1 MKSFARSIGWL
12 FAGGAIGIFLAVGQ
26 GVFAERTTEGT
37 LPLEDLRTFTEVFAK
52 IKNDYVEPIEDTAL
66 LEYAIRGM
74 LSGLDPHSSY
84 LVPDD
89 YQELQAGTSGEFGG
103 LGIEVGMEDGFV
115 KVIAPI
121 DDTPAQRAGVEA
133 GDLVIRLDDTPVKG
147 MSLGDAVKV
156 MRGEPGTDIVLTIV
170 REGVDR
176 PIRITITRDVI
187 RVTSVRSRA
196 LEPGYGYVRIS
207 QFQLRTGES
216 LREAVDELR
225 DEAGDDGLKG
235 LVLDLRNNPGG
246 VLNAAVSVS
255 DAFLEEGIIVYT
267 EGRMDDAKLTF
278 SAKGSDI
285 LDGTPLVV
293 LVNAGSASAS
303 EIVAGALQD
312 HGRAVIMGEKTFGK
326 GSVQTILPLGN
337 GSALKLTTARYY
349 TPSGTSIQARGI
361 VPDIALDRV
370 RVSQL
375 DVGQGV
381 KEADLARHLESEGDE
396 GDFKAARQSQQDE
409 VEVPLA
415 QRDYALFEALNLL
428 KGLNILNS
436 RS

>member
-1 MKSFARSIGWL
+1 MKSLARSIGWL
-12 FAGGAIGIFLAVGQ
+12 VAGGAIGIFLAIGQ
-26 GVFAERTTEGT
+26 GVFAERTNEGT
-37 LPLEDLRTFTEVFAK
+37 LPLEDLRTFTEVFAR
-52 IKNDYVEPIEDTAL
+52 IKNDYVEPVEDRAL
-66 LEYAIRGM
+66 LEHAIRGM
-74 LSGLDPHSSY
+74 LSGLDPHSAY

-147 MSLGDAVKV
+147 MSLAEAVKV
-156 MRGEPGTDIVLTIV
+156 MRGPPGTDIVLTIV

-187 RVTSVRSRA
+187 HVTSVRSRA
-196 LEPGYGYVRIS
+196 LEPGYGYIRIS

-216 LREAVDELR
+216 LREAVGKLR
-225 DEAGDDGLKG
+225 GEADDDGLKG

-255 DAFLEEGIIVYT
+255 DAFLDKGIIVYT

-285 LDGTPLVV
+285 LDGIPLVV

-361 VPDIALDRV
+361 VPDIAIDRV
-370 RVSQL
+370 RVSQVE
-375 DVGQGV
+375 VGQGV

-396 GDFKAARQSQQDE
+396 DDFKAAQQSQQDAR
-409 VEVPLA
+409 EVPLA
-415 QRDYALFEALNLL
+415 QRDYALYEALNLL
-428 KGLNILNS
+428 KGLNILNR

>member
-1 MKSFARSIGWL
+1 MKSLARSVTWL
-12 FAGGAIGIFLAVGQ
+12 LIGGAIGVSLAVGQ
-26 GVFAERTTEGT
+26 GVFAERTAEGT

-52 IKNDYVEPIEDTAL
+52 IKNDYVEPIDDKSL
-66 LEYAIRGM
+66 LENAIRGM
-74 LSGLDPHSSY
+74 LSGLDPHSAY

-147 MSLGDAVKV
+147 MSLADAVKV

-170 REGVDR
+170 REGEDR

-187 RVTSVRSRA
+187 HVTSVRSRP

-216 LREAVDELR
+216 LREEIDKLR
-225 DEAGDDGLKG
+225 EDAGDDGLNG
-235 LVLDLRNNPGG
+235 VVLDLRNNPGG

-255 DAFLEEGIIVYT
+255 DAFLEKGIIVYT

-278 SAKGSDI
+278 SAKDSDI
-285 LDGTPLVV
+285 LDGIPLVV

-370 RVSQL
+370 RVSQV

-381 KEADLARHLESEGDE
+381 KEADLARHLEGEGQE
-396 GDFKAARQSQQDE
+396 KDFDAARQAQQE
-409 VEVPLA
+409 AREIPLA
-415 QRDYALFEALNLL
+415 QRDFALYEALNLL
-428 KGLNILNS
+428 KGLHILKG

>member
-1 MKSFARSIGWL
+1 MKSLTRTISWVL
-12 FAGGAIGIFLAVGQ
+12 LGGAIGVFLATGQ
-26 GVFAERTTEGT
+26 GVFAERNGEGT

-52 IKNDYVEPIEDTAL
+52 IKNDFVEPVEDKAL
-66 LEYAIRGM
+66 LENAIRGM
-74 LSGLDPHSSY
+74 LAGLDPHSAY
-84 LVPDD
+84 LVPND
-89 YQELQAGTSGEFGG
+89 YQELQEGTSGEFGG

-147 MSLGDAVKV
+147 MTLQDAVKV

-170 REGVDR
+170 REELDR

-187 RVTSVRSRA
+187 RVTSVRSRS

-216 LREAVDELR
+216 LREAIGKLR
-225 DEAGDDGLKG
+225 EDAGDDGLKG

-255 DAFLEEGIIVYT
+255 DAFLDEGTIVYT
-267 EGRMDDAKLTF
+267 EGRMENAKLTF

-312 HGRAVIMGEKTFGK
+312 HRRAVIMGEKTFGK

-361 VPDIALDRV
+361 VPDITLDRV
-370 RVSQL
+370 RVSRM
-375 DVGQGV
+375 DAGQGV
-381 KEADLARHLESEGDE
+381 KEADLAGHLDSESEDD
-396 GDFKAARQSQQDE
+396 DFEAARRAQQEEDL
-409 VEVPLA
+409 PLS
-415 QRDYALFEALNLL
+415 QRDFALYEALNLL
-428 KGLNILNS
+428 KGLHILS
-436 RS
+436 ERS

>member
-1 MKSFARSIGWL
+1 MKLLKRSTTYLLVGV
-12 FAGGAIGIFLAVGQ
+12 AIGVSLAVGQ
-26 GVFAERTTEGT
+26 GVFAERSAEGT

-52 IKNDYVEPIEDTAL
+52 IKNDYVEPIDDKAL
-66 LEYAIRGM
+66 LENAIRGM
-74 LSGLDPHSSY
+74 LTGLDPHSAY

-89 YQELQAGTSGEFGG
+89 FQELQAGTSGEFGG

-121 DDTPAQRAGVEA
+121 DDTPAKRAGVEA
-133 GDLVIRLDDTPVKG
+133 GDLVIRLDDTPIKG
-147 MSLGDAVKV
+147 MSLAEAVKV
-156 MRGEPGTDIVLTIV
+156 MRGEPGTDIILTIV

-176 PIRITITRDVI
+176 PLRITITRDVI
-187 RVTSVRSRA
+187 HVTSVRSRP
-196 LEPGYGYVRIS
+196 LEPGFGYVRIS

-216 LREAVDELR
+216 LREAVGNLR
-225 DEAGDDGLKG
+225 EEAGDDGLKG

-255 DAFLEEGIIVYT
+255 DAFLDEGIIVYT

-285 LDGTPLVV
+285 LDGIPLVV
-293 LVNAGSASAS
+293 LVNSGSASAS

-370 RVSQL
+370 RVSQI
-375 DVGQGV
+375 DIGQGV
-381 KEADLARHLESEGDE
+381 KEADLARHLESEDE
-396 GDFKAARQSQQDE
+396 KNDVEAAKQSQQEADDK
-409 VEVPLA
+409 PLA
-415 QRDYALFEALNLL
+415 ERDYALFEALNLL
-428 KGLNILNS
+428 KGLNILSN